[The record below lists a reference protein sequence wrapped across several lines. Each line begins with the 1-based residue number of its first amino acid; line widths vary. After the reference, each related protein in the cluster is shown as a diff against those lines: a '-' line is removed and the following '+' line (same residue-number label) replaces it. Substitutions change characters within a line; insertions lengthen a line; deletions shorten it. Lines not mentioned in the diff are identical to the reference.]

1 MAIRI
6 LPQNLVNQ
14 IAAGEVVERPASAL
28 KELIENS
35 LDAGATIIDI
45 VAKDGGKTYLSVAD
59 NGCGMG
65 SADLAACALRYA
77 TSKLPDDN
85 FSSISSL
92 GFRGEAL
99 PSIASVS
106 RMKITTNDGSGGLC
120 LSIDGGKAGEVRPA
134 GMGKGTRVEV
144 SELFYNVP
152 ARLKF
157 LKTDRGE
164 AAAIMDVVERMAL
177 CSPSV
182 SFSLNDKV
190 FAPATRRERAAQI
203 LGRDFEASCLEVGQE
218 RNGFAIEGFIGRPT
232 YTTST
237 SGSQFFF
244 VNGRSVKDKL
254 LYSALRAAYA
264 DTMERGRFAACAL
277 WLTLPPDELD
287 VNVHPQK
294 AEVRFAAPDFVRA
307 SLIKCIRGAIADAP
321 TRPQRI
327 DINEIFGGKP
337 TYSGELREEI
347 LSFRHLMPESRFNNP
362 IDLDSPVGPGNDY
375 PLGIARAQIFNK
387 YILAECNDGLAII
400 DMHAAHERIV
410 YEKLK
415 AGAMGGRLER
425 QILLIPEVV
434 ELGAKQAT
442 KLLDM
447 ADELVRFGLVIEPFG
462 DGAIAVREAPA
473 ILKQAKLPEILK
485 DLSEEEK
492 TLALEERIAH
502 VAKTYACHSSMRSG
516 DAMSLAEMNELLR
529 QIEAT
534 PNAGQCNHGRPAFVI
549 VRLPELDRL
558 FNR

>member
-35 LDAGATIIDI
+35 LDAGATTIDI

-77 TSKLPDDN
+77 TSKLLDN
-85 FSSISSL
+85 DLSSISSL

-203 LGRDFEASCLEVGQE
+203 LGRDFEANCLEVGQE

-232 YTTST
+232 YTAST

-321 TRPQRI
+321 ARPQGI
-327 DINEIFGGKP
+327 DINEIFGRKP
-337 TYSGELREEI
+337 LYGGALKEEMR
-347 LSFRHLMPESRFNNP
+347 LFNA
-362 IDLDSPVGPGNDY
+362 SPSSANVEGRLETNDY
-375 PLGIARAQIFNK
+375 PLGAARAQIFNK

-434 ELGAKQAT
+434 ELGAKQAV

-447 ADELVRFGLVIEPFG
+447 ADELVKFGLVIEPFG
-462 DGAIAVREAPA
+462 DGTIAVREAPA
-473 ILKQAKLPEILK
+473 ILKQVKLPEILK

-516 DAMSLAEMNELLR
+516 DAMSLNEMNELLR

-534 PNAGQCNHGRPAFVI
+534 PNTGQCNHGRRAFV
-549 VRLPELDRL
+549 VVKLDNLDKL
-558 FNR
+558 FDR